1 MSFVES
7 IYPKMA
13 IKFQFLTN
21 WEIGV
26 CALIPK
32 QVRYEVIFRM
42 FKICISF
49 FFKKKNE
56 KRKKI
61 SLKNRGDDIIKQQG
75 GKTILLYFT
84 YISI

>member
-32 QVRYEVIFRM
+32 QVRPEVIFRI

-49 FFKKKNE
+49 FFKKKTKKE
-56 KRKKI
+56 KKF
-61 SLKNRGDDIIKQQG
+61 L
-75 GKTILLYFT
+75 
-84 YISI
+84 

>member
-32 QVRYEVIFRM
+32 QVRSEVIFRI

-49 FFKKKNE
+49 FFKKK
-56 KRKKI
+56 RKKK
-61 SLKNRGDDIIKQQG
+61 KNFFKE
-75 GKTILLYFT
+75 
-84 YISI
+84 

>member
-21 WEIGV
+21 WEIGI

-32 QVRYEVIFRM
+32 QVRSEVIFRI